1 MKYKSVI
8 TGLPDRQVHL
18 RVLFGMVLSNLV
30 KETEERM
37 AIAPGTS
44 AVISQR
50 NPKNMLTW
58 EPIQYLGTTAGQPA
72 GAEVQ
77 A

>member
-1 MKYKSVI
+1 MKYRSVI

-18 RVLFGMVLSNLV
+18 SVLFGMILPNLV
-30 KETEERM
+30 KETEDRLQG
-37 AIAPGTS
+37 AVGAT

-50 NPKNMLTW
+50 NLTNLLVW
-58 EPIQYLGTTAGQPA
+58 EPIQYLGTTVGQPA